1 MQKTFKIKKEIS
13 AIDLLHWILG
23 VSMCGFGICLS
34 TRAGFGLSMISA
46 PPYIMHVFLK
56 QFFPWYTQGRS
67 EYIWEAFLLILMC
80 IAIRCFRPK
89 YLFSFFTAVV
99 IGFLIDGFFAIL
111 GGNTVYTTM
120 PGRIAA
126 YVIGTCITCC
136 AIAFVFRTK
145 IPGQVYELIVVQ
157 VSERYSLNKEKVKL
171 VHDVAMFVISIAL
184 ALLLT
189 HSLAGLGVGTII
201 TTFVNAPLI
210 KMFGMMIDKVEKRG
224 TCAVLQ

>member
-1 MQKTFKIKKEIS
+1 MQKTINIKKEIS
-13 AIDLLHWILG
+13 VKDLLHWILG

-46 PPYIMHVFLK
+46 PPYIIHVFLSR
-56 QFFPWYTQGRS
+56 FFPWYTQGRS

-80 IAIRCFRPK
+80 IAIQRFKPK

-99 IGFLIDGFFAIL
+99 VGFLIDGFFAIL
-111 GGNTVYTTM
+111 GGNTVYATI

-126 YVIGTCITCC
+126 YVVGTCITCC
-136 AIAFVFRTK
+136 AIAFIFRTK

-157 VSERYSLNKEKVKL
+157 VSERFNLKKERVKL
-171 VHDVAMFVISIAL
+171 AHDIAMFVLSGLL

-189 HSLAGLGVGTII
+189 RSFAGLGIGTII

-210 KMFGMMIDKVEKRG
+210 KLFGLIIDKEERKENK
-224 TCAVLQ
+224 TE

>member
-1 MQKTFKIKKEIS
+1 MQKDFKIKKEIS
-13 AIDLLHWILG
+13 AIDLIHWILG
-23 VSMCGFGICLS
+23 VSMCSFGICLS

-46 PPYIMHVFLK
+46 PPYILHVFLQ
-56 QFFPWYTQGRS
+56 QFLPWYTQGRS

-80 IAIRCFRPK
+80 ILIQRFKPK
-89 YLFSFFTAVV
+89 FLFSFFTAVV
-99 IGFLIDGFFAIL
+99 VGFMIDGFFAIL
-111 GGNTVYTTM
+111 GGNTVYSTI

-157 VSERYSLNKEKVKL
+157 VSERYGFNREKIKL
-171 VHDVAMFVISIAL
+171 QHDVVMFVLSGLL

-189 HSLAGLGVGTII
+189 RSFTGLGIGTIV

-210 KMFGMMIDKVEKRG
+210 KLFGMMIDKVERKE
-224 TCAVLQ
+224 TKPE